1 MAEPR
6 KGLPK
11 SCRILASSGYTNVLR
26 AGKKNNDALFSVYCT
41 ANGLSLARLGI
52 TVSRKVSPKAVLRN
66 RIKRQ
71 VRESFRDHR
80 NTLPGVDLIVI
91 ARSSAA
97 GMAGRILR
105 ESLQHH
111 WEKIRQQC
119 RSS

>member
-41 ANGLSLARLGI
+41 ANDLPHARLGI

-71 VRESFRDHR
+71 IRESFRDQR